1 MNKHII
7 FTAASWE
14 PRFFSGFERILTRFT
29 PERVVMY
36 FFSEYA
42 NLSQANRERIRSCC
56 KTNSI
61 TLEEFEVSFAD
72 PIGTW
77 KVLYATAAAWC
88 NGDSSAVIDITT
100 MPRETTWILFGLF
113 GDRAIPV
120 TWAYHKP
127 QGYNNTWLSRDPDRP
142 RLVPKMG
149 GVTKLGFPIKL
160 LLTSG
165 FDVERARQLILFF
178 EPEHVLVGIQTGIQF
193 GNKLLNAAR
202 HLQEFQGSSAT
213 KLFEIDAYAPDCG
226 YESLEREIKEHL
238 ADSNLIMAS
247 LGPKTS
253 AVALYRIH
261 NKYPQTSLAYAPSKE
276 FNPDYSFGI
285 AETLYGQL

>member
-1 MNKHII
+1 MNKPII
-7 FTAASWE
+7 YTAASWE
-14 PRFFSGFERILTRFT
+14 PRFFSGFERITAQFA

-36 FFSEYA
+36 FYSEYA
-42 NLSQANRERIRSCC
+42 SLSQANRERVSSYC

-61 TLEEFEVSFAD
+61 TLEELELSFAD
-72 PIGTW
+72 PITAW
-77 KVLYATAAAWC
+77 KVLYSTAAA
-88 NGDSSAVIDITT
+88 SSGANPVLIDITT

-113 GDRAIPV
+113 EDRAIPV

-127 QGYNNTWLSRDPDRP
+127 EGYNNTWLSRDPDRP

-149 GVTKLGFPIKL
+149 GVTRLGFPIKL

-165 FDVERARQLILFF
+165 FDIERARQLILFF
-178 EPEHVLVGIQTGIQF
+178 EPEQVLVGIQTGSQF
-193 GNKLLNAAR
+193 GNKLLNTAR

-213 KLFEIDAYAPDCG
+213 KLFKIDAYAADCG
-226 YESLEREIKEHL
+226 YESLVREIKEQL
-238 ADSNLIMAS
+238 TDSNLIMAS

-261 NKYPQTSLAYAPSKE
+261 KKYPQTSLAYAPSRE

-285 AETLYGQL
+285 AETLFGQL